1 MVKET
6 ENGQRDRNTDS
17 LADSTRFPFC
27 RHLLVSVLYLKQLTY
42 CTVFYEIS

>member
-27 RHLLVSVLYLKQLTY
+27 RQFTGKCFIFKTVDLLYSIL
-42 CTVFYEIS
+42 